1 MVATGWTTRGCV
13 LPTWVRTDP
22 ASPPAAA
29 ATVQWVLLGTM
40 AVWGV
45 NVPLVKA
52 LTGWF
57 DAPTIAVL
65 RMIVASAT
73 FGALL
78 WWRHGR
84 LPRLSGRQWAGL
96 MVCAFTM
103 VYLNQIAFAAGLVRT
118 PATNAALILATA
130 PMISG
135 LLAALAFGERLRPR
149 QLVGLAL
156 GFAGVAVVVLHR
168 VGAAVGGGGW
178 GDLLVVCSVLS
189 FAGGGVLVQRLAR
202 GLDALALSA
211 VIYPAG
217 TALLVVHALV
227 MGDGALSRQ
236 PLFPGWWPW
245 ALIVFSGVFAT
256 ALGNWVWNGAI
267 ARIGLARTAVYIY
280 WVPVF
285 GMGFSALLLGEP
297 LNAWYGLGLVLVLG
311 GSRLSAGPMRPAG

>member
-1 MVATGWTTRGCV
+1 VAV
-13 LPTWVRTDP
+13 EP
-22 ASPPAAA
+22 ARPLPAAPA
-29 ATVQWVLLGTM
+29 GARVQWVLLGTM
-40 AVWGV
+40 AVWGI

-78 WWRHGR
+78 IWRHGR
-84 LPRLSGRQWAGL
+84 LPSLTGRQWAGL
-96 MVCAFTM
+96 MLCALAM

-135 LLAALAFGERLRPR
+135 LLAALAFGERLLPR
-149 QLVGLAL
+149 QLAGLAL

-168 VGAAVGGGGW
+168 AGAAVAGSGW
-178 GDLLVVCSVLS
+178 GDLMVIGSVLS
-189 FAGGGVLVQRLAR
+189 FAGGGVLVQRMSR
-202 GLDALALSA
+202 GIDPLALST
-211 VIYPAG
+211 VIYGAG
-217 TALLVVHALV
+217 TVLLVLHALV
-227 MGDGALSRQ
+227 VGDGALSRQ

-245 ALIVFSGVFAT
+245 ALIAFSGVCAT
-256 ALGNWVWNGAI
+256 ALGNWVWNAAI
-267 ARIGLARTAVYIY
+267 GRIGLARTAVYIY

-285 GMGFSALLLGEP
+285 GMGFSAWLLGEP
-297 LNAWYGLGLVLVLG
+297 LNAWYGLGLLLVLG
-311 GSRLSAGPMRPAG
+311 GSRLAVRPAA

>member
-1 MVATGWTTRGCV
+1 M
-13 LPTWVRTDP
+13 
-22 ASPPAAA
+22 
-29 ATVQWVLLGTM
+29 QWVLLGTM

-52 LTGWF
+52 LTAWF

-65 RMIVASAT
+65 RMIVASLT
-73 FGALL
+73 FAGLL
-78 WWRHGR
+78 LWRHGR
-84 LPRLSGRQWAGL
+84 LPVLSRRQWAGL
-96 MVCAFTM
+96 MLCAFTM

-135 LLAALAFGERLRPR
+135 LLAALVFGERLRPR
-149 QLVGLAL
+149 QLAGLAL

-168 VGAAVGGGGW
+168 AGAQVGGSGW
-178 GDLLVVCSVLS
+178 GDLMVIGSVLS
-189 FAGGGVLVQRLAR
+189 FAGGGVLVQRMSR
-202 GLDALALSA
+202 GIDALALST
-211 VIYPAG
+211 VIYGAG
-217 TALLVVHALV
+217 TGMLLLHALV
-227 MGDGALSRQ
+227 AGEGALSRQ
-236 PLFPGWWPW
+236 PLFPGVWPW
-245 ALIVFSGVFAT
+245 LLVLFSGVFAT

-285 GMGFSALLLGEP
+285 GMGFAALLLGEP

-311 GSRLSAGPMRPAG
+311 GSRLSARPPG